1 MKRTL
6 LIVLSLLI
14 VQVSA
19 GQIKK
24 TMLTL
29 TPPAVDQRV
38 ELVSIAAR
46 LAGYQ
51 EYSSERYRAYALDI
65 HAYFDKYQQHPLIS
79 YMREIRHSHSMSYD
93 AVMAMAVHL
102 SPVPDLIPVVEFNRI
117 APEPR
122 WGKPAALRFATLLQQ
137 FYKDTKAEAFFTN
150 QQSRY
155 HQASLHLSKAIQ
167 PLDVSWFYRFY
178 GGAPKS
184 SFNVVIG
191 LGNGGA
197 NYASTVVDPN
207 GTTFQYAILGTWK
220 FDQQGEPVYNS
231 SVYLPGL
238 IHEFNHAFVN
248 ELTTRYESQL
258 HIAGQIL
265 YQSDTIKM
273 QEQGYGDWK
282 VMLNEALVKAAVI
295 RYQMQHQTTPAVV
308 NREIETQV
316 SKGFVWIKAL
326 TALLATYEKNR
337 QRYPTLE
344 SFMPQLVKFYNITA
358 TRINAPTDPTSN
370 SNTKK
375 EGDHYP

>member
-14 VQVSA
+14 VQVLA

-24 TMLTL
+24 TTLTL

-51 EYSSERYRAYALDI
+51 EYSSDRYKAYALDI
-65 HAYFDKYQQHPLIS
+65 HTYFDKYQQHPLIS
-79 YMREIRHSHSMSYD
+79 YMREIRHSHAISYD

-102 SPVPDLIPVVEFNRI
+102 TPAPDLIPVVEFNRI

-122 WGKPAALRFATLLQQ
+122 WGKAAALRFATLLQQ
-137 FYKDTKAEAFFTN
+137 FYKDTNAAAFFTN

-155 HQASLHLSKAIQ
+155 QQAGLHFSKAIQ

-178 GGAPKS
+178 GAEPNS
-184 SFNVVIG
+184 SFTVVIG

-197 NYASTVVDPN
+197 NYASTVDQRN
-207 GTTFQYAILGTWK
+207 GKNIQYAILGTWK
-220 FDQQGEPVYNS
+220 FDQQGEPLYDS

-248 ELTTRYESQL
+248 ELTTKYANEL
-258 HIAGQIL
+258 HIAGKIL
-265 YQSDTIKM
+265 YQSDTVKM
-273 QEQGYGDWK
+273 QQQGYGDWK
-282 VMLNEALVKAAVI
+282 VMLNESLVKSALI
-295 RYQMQHQTTPAVV
+295 RYQMQHHFTPAMV

-316 SKGFVWIKAL
+316 SKGFVWIKKL
-326 TALLATYEKNR
+326 TSLLGMYENNR
-337 QRYPTLE
+337 QRYPTLD

-358 TRINAPTDPTSN
+358 NNINTSTDSIDKNKSN
-370 SNTKK
+370 RKVK
-375 EGDHYP
+375 